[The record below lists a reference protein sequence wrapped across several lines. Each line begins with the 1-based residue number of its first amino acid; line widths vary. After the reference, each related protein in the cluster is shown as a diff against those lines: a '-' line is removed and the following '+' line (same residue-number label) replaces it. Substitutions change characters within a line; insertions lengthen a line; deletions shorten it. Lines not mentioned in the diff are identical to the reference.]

1 MQSLAKL
8 DLVGIQKRQEGSRR
22 EGPGFGETEQR
33 LKLDEVKTKL
43 NEQWVKQ
50 NSLTIREVIKNNWL
64 PDLSVFIW
72 CSTLN
77 CLFF

>member
-1 MQSLAKL
+1 MSAGLFPYLGSLDLIDFGREQVLRMQSLAKL

-43 NEQWVKQ
+43 TEQ
-50 NSLTIREVIKNNWL
+50 
-64 PDLSVFIW
+64 
-72 CSTLN
+72 
-77 CLFF
+77 